1 MPTMEH
7 LTGLKVTR
15 YLFRLVAAT
24 EMHLPP
30 FKGSTLRGGFGT
42 AFRRS
47 SCAEPDRPD
56 CRGCL
61 LGGVCA
67 FSYCFATTRPAE
79 SEVLRSLDEIPR
91 PFVLEPPSSQETE
104 VPAGAAL
111 DFGLVLIGRAIEYFP
126 YFLLSFRRL
135 GEEGIGR
142 DRAMGLGRF
151 VVKAVYALPGWSD
164 EPEAV
169 VYGGENERLET
180 ANARAVGAA
189 EVMARAGGLTGDR
202 LTVVFLTMTRLK
214 SAAEVAMRPDFH
226 VFLRALLRRVSALAY
241 FHGGERLEADFAG
254 LAERARA
261 VRLAGDGTFWRDFPR
276 YSSRQEA
283 RMDLGGLVGEA
294 VYEGELGEFL
304 PWLVWGE
311 LVHVGKNATFGLGRY
326 RLAVDG

>member
-1 MPTMEH
+1 MPTIEH
-7 LTGLKVTR
+7 LTGLKVAR
-15 YLFRLVAAT
+15 YLFRLVAETA
-24 EMHLPP
+24 MHLPP
-30 FKGSTLRGGFGT
+30 FKGSTLRGGFGA

-67 FSYCFATTRPAE
+67 FSYCFATTRPAG

-91 PFVLEPPSSQETE
+91 PFVLEPPAAAATE
-104 VPAGAAL
+104 IPAGGAL

-142 DRAMGLGRF
+142 DRTAGLGRF
-151 VVKAVYALPGWSD
+151 AVAGVFALPGWSD
-164 EPEAV
+164 GPGEKIYEAERDFLHPEAV
-169 VYGGENERLET
+169 HTIGSE
-180 ANARAVGAA
+180 A
-189 EVMARAGGLTGDR
+189 VMARARDLAGER
-202 LTVVFLTMTRLK
+202 LIVEFLTMTRLK
-214 SAAEVAMRPDFH
+214 SGEGVVMRPDFH
-226 VFLRALLRRVSALAY
+226 VFLRALLRRISALSY

-261 VRLAGDGTFWRDFPR
+261 VRLVRDGTFWRDFPR

-294 VYEGELGEFL
+294 VYEGELREFL

-326 RLAVDG
+326 RVHAG